1 VQRQLAVDVEAVLA
15 VADGGRAVGHDGMG
29 LDLEEVRRAQV
40 VVALGVVGV
49 DGGQL
54 DGGVTEEA
62 SGSGERV
69 SSPWKRVKWPR
80 TLLTI
85 RWRTVKATS
94 EWPGSMV

>member
-1 VQRQLAVDVEAVLA
+1 MEESSM
-15 VADGGRAVGHDGMG
+15 VA
-29 LDLEEVRRAQV
+29 
-40 VVALGVVGV
+40 
-49 DGGQL
+49 
-54 DGGVTEEA
+54 VTEEA
-62 SGSGERV
+62 SGSGARA